1 MTKGLGCSVTECKY
15 NCKDANYCTLN
26 KIKIGTHES
35 TPKTVECTY
44 CEPFELD

>member
-1 MTKGLGCSVTECKY
+1 M
-15 NCKDANYCTLN
+15 N